1 MKQDASHEEP
11 READLWTWATIGV
24 ILGGLQVALW
34 WPVVREAMLG
44 WPHHSM
50 IRRPLP
56 RTATGKIQHRILKCR
71 LQTVASAKLPQS
83 TACPMRS
90 SPRPS

>member
-44 WPHHSM
+44 
-50 IRRPLP
+50 
-56 RTATGKIQHRILKCR
+56 
-71 LQTVASAKLPQS
+71 
-83 TACPMRS
+83 
-90 SPRPS
+90 